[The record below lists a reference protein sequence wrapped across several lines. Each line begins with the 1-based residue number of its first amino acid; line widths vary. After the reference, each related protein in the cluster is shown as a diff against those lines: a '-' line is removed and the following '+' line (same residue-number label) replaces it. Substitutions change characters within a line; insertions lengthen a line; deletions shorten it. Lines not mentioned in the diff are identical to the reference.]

1 MNKAIIRLSKIHDLA
16 LVPCYAHGANE
27 DAGMDLH
34 AVESVDV
41 NAGKWV
47 AVATGLMIELPP
59 GLEAQVRPRSGLAA
73 RHGLTLLN
81 SPGTID
87 PGYRGEIRVL
97 LINHGDNTY
106 TIKPG
111 DRIAQLVVSPYVQ
124 VEWDMGVDLAPS
136 DRGCGGFGSTGM

>member
-1 MNKAIIRLSKIHDLA
+1 MKKAIVRLSKIHNLA
-16 LVPCYAHGANE
+16 LVPCYVHGATE

-34 AVESVDV
+34 AIEGVDV
-41 NAGKWV
+41 DAGKWV
-47 AVATGLMIELPP
+47 DVATGLMIELPP
-59 GLEAQVRPRSGLAA
+59 GLEAQIRPRSGLAA

-97 LINHGDNTY
+97 LINHGDDMY
-106 TIKPG
+106 KIKPG

-124 VEWDMGVDLAPS
+124 VEWDMVDDLAPS
-136 DRGCGGFGSTGM
+136 DRGCDGFGSTGI

>member
-1 MNKAIIRLSKIHDLA
+1 MKKATIRLIKVYDSA
-16 LVPCYAHGANE
+16 LVPSYVHGANE

-34 AVESVDV
+34 AIEYTDVD
-41 NAGKWV
+41 AGKWV
-47 AVATGLMIELPP
+47 DVATGLMIELPP
-59 GLEAQVRPRSGLAA
+59 GLEAQIRPRSGLAV

-97 LINHGDNTY
+97 LINHGSDTY

-124 VEWDMGVDLAPS
+124 VEWDMGGSLTPS
-136 DRGCGGFGSTGM
+136 DRGCGGFGSTGT